1 MDQIKFWEQKK
12 AWMKQHWR
20 QSKGPIKV
28 SIFTWNRP
36 IFLGKNRFQ
45 SAAIGLYQAS
55 LYVRFRE
62 ALPRPFKL
70 VEFANFSE
78 VVNLWIASQ
87 IPVKLWISE
96 WQMRRRW
103 LNVVG
108 LGLQKRFFLNF
119 ECLIIDI
126 LLNGIL
132 FIIRTN
138 SCWKSCWDVGWR
150 KAGALVRR
158 YLVVA
163 HTRTHVCRV

>member
-1 MDQIKFWEQKK
+1 MGIWALMRRCRHNCPEYEEIVEITPRKLGNFCLRQTLR
-12 AWMKQHWR
+12 ASR
-20 QSKGPIKV
+20 QS
-28 SIFTWNRP
+28 T
-36 IFLGKNRFQ
+36 
-45 SAAIGLYQAS
+45 YQAS
-55 LYVRFRE
+55 LYLRFRE

-70 VEFANFSE
+70 EEFANSSE